1 MSGTDE
7 AWAAAQDAA
16 AALGPESNVFA
27 RLDPV
32 GFGSATLSAM
42 ADAVARPGDVMVAA
56 MRMGLDLARVGP
68 ATLARFAQLAVEP
81 PLPVDAKDKRFVDP
95 AWRDNPAF
103 FALLQ
108 GFLATRRFANE
119 LIGLSRNEADRRK
132 AELAVSL
139 AFDALAPTNFLF
151 TNPTALKRAA
161 DTGGVSVARGL
172 GNFVTD
178 VLTNKGRPRQV
189 DTRPFELG
197 RNLAATPG
205 KIVYRS
211 DLMELIQYL
220 PQTDQVHA
228 VPLLAS
234 PPWINKYYVMDLAP
248 GRSFLEWAVQH
259 GRTVFAISYRNPDA
273 SMRDTGMDDYLVQGP
288 RAALDVVE
296 DITGSSVIDVV
307 GLCLG
312 GALTAITAAY
322 LARMGDSRV
331 GSLTLLNT
339 LLDYNEPG
347 QLGLFTDARTIATV
361 EQKMARTGV
370 LPGDEMA
377 GTFDVLRANELIFNY
392 VVSNW
397 LLGETPPAF
406 DILAWNADNTRMPA
420 KMHSFYLRSFYQQNQ
435 LAGGELEVLG
445 ERLALSDI
453 KNSTYIVGAI
463 NDHIVPWPSSYKSVH
478 LLGGDVRFILS
489 SGGHIAGIVNP
500 PTPKAWYETN
510 SSQPLT
516 PQAWRAD
523 ASRSGGSWWED
534 WTDWSLARAGAM
546 VEPPAVGSSRYPPL
560 GDAPGEYVRG

>member
-42 ADAVARPGDVMVAA
+42 ADAAARPGDVMVAA

-161 DTGGVSVARGL
+161 DTGGVSVARGV

-234 PPWINKYYVMDLAP
+234 PPWINKY
-248 GRSFLEWAVQH
+248 
-259 GRTVFAISYRNPDA
+259 
-273 SMRDTGMDDYLVQGP
+273 
-288 RAALDVVE
+288 
-296 DITGSSVIDVV
+296 
-307 GLCLG
+307 
-312 GALTAITAAY
+312 
-322 LARMGDSRV
+322 
-331 GSLTLLNT
+331 
-339 LLDYNEPG
+339 
-347 QLGLFTDARTIATV
+347 
-361 EQKMARTGV
+361 
-370 LPGDEMA
+370 
-377 GTFDVLRANELIFNY
+377 
-392 VVSNW
+392 
-397 LLGETPPAF
+397 
-406 DILAWNADNTRMPA
+406 
-420 KMHSFYLRSFYQQNQ
+420 
-435 LAGGELEVLG
+435 
-445 ERLALSDI
+445 
-453 KNSTYIVGAI
+453 
-463 NDHIVPWPSSYKSVH
+463 
-478 LLGGDVRFILS
+478 
-489 SGGHIAGIVNP
+489 
-500 PTPKAWYETN
+500 
-510 SSQPLT
+510 
-516 PQAWRAD
+516 
-523 ASRSGGSWWED
+523 
-534 WTDWSLARAGAM
+534 
-546 VEPPAVGSSRYPPL
+546 
-560 GDAPGEYVRG
+560 